1 MKTVTPAAFLLLI
14 LLPAGHFW
22 QPTIASQGE
31 LSSDESSMVNVVSNK
46 WARDRQQVEQA
57 TPMLNAPVAAVISQN
72 KNFERNR
79 RANLP
84 PGERDPNLDTID
96 GRSAALERSVQSS
109 RAPKPI
115 EGFTYRAKFQNVSKK
130 DLEIIF
136 WEYEFTDP
144 AVTPV
149 VSRRQFLCAGL
160 VKAGKDKEFKGFTLS
175 GPSDVVAVDSLAKN
189 SNNPLKE
196 RVVINRLEFTDGTIW
211 QRKGWHFTDVKT
223 SIQRALSSPWAP
235 DMCKAL

>member
-1 MKTVTPAAFLLLI
+1 MKSLALVATLFLFLMPAANFSSHVSAIQERWL
-14 LLPAGHFW
+14 
-22 QPTIASQGE
+22 
-31 LSSDESSMVNVVSNK
+31 SDESSMVKVVSYK
-46 WARDRQQVEQA
+46 WSRDRQQVEQA
-57 TPMLNAPVAAVISQN
+57 TPMLNAPVAAVMSIN

-79 RANLP
+79 RANVS

-115 EGFTYRAKFQNVSKK
+115 EGFSYRAKFQNVSDKE
-130 DLEIIF
+130 LEIIF
-136 WEYEFTDP
+136 WEYEFTDG
-144 AVTPV
+144 AITPV

-160 VKAGKDKEFKGFTLS
+160 TKAGKEKDFKGFTLS
-175 GPSDVVAVDSLAKN
+175 GPSDVVAVDTLAKKTDR
-189 SNNPLKE
+189 PLKE

-211 QRKGWHFTDVKT
+211 QRNGWSFSDLKT
-223 SIQRALSSPWAP
+223 SIQRALSGPWAP

>member
-1 MKTVTPAAFLLLI
+1 MKSLALVAILFLFLMPAAN
-14 LLPAGHFW
+14 
-22 QPTIASQGE
+22 
-31 LSSDESSMVNVVSNK
+31 LSSHVSAIQERWLSDESSMVKVVSYK
-46 WARDRQQVEQA
+46 WSRDRQQVEQA
-57 TPMLNAPVAAVISQN
+57 TPMLNAPVGAVMSIN

-79 RANLP
+79 RANVS

-115 EGFTYRAKFQNVSKK
+115 EGFSYRAKFQNVSDKE
-130 DLEIIF
+130 LEIIF
-136 WEYEFTDP
+136 WEYEFTDG
-144 AVTPV
+144 AITPV

-160 VKAGKDKEFKGFTLS
+160 TKAGKEKDFKGFTLS
-175 GPSDVVAVDSLAKN
+175 GPSDVVAVDTLAKKTD
-189 SNNPLKE
+189 SPLKE

-211 QRKGWHFTDVKT
+211 QRKGWHFSDVKL

>member
-1 MKTVTPAAFLLLI
+1 MKSLAVVATLFLALVPAASFSSRVAAI
-14 LLPAGHFW
+14 
-22 QPTIASQGE
+22 QEQ
-31 LSSDESSMVNVVSNK
+31 LSSTESSMVKVVSHK
-46 WARDRQQVEQA
+46 WSRDRQQIEQA
-57 TPMLNAPVAAVISQN
+57 APMLNAPVAAVISQN

-96 GRSAALERSVQSS
+96 GRSAALEKSVQSS
-109 RAPKPI
+109 RAPKPV
-115 EGFTYRAKFQNVSKK
+115 EGFAYRAKFQNVSDKE
-130 DLEIIF
+130 LEIIF
-136 WEYEFTDP
+136 WEYEFTDA

-160 VKAGKDKEFKGFTLS
+160 TKAGREKEFKGFTLS
-175 GPSDVVAVDSLAKN
+175 GPSDVVTVDSLAKKTG
-189 SNNPLKE
+189 SPLKE

-211 QRKGWHFTDVKT
+211 QRTGWHFSDVKL

>member
-1 MKTVTPAAFLLLI
+1 MKSLALVATLFLI
-14 LLPAGHFW
+14 LLSFGNFSSRVSAI
-22 QPTIASQGE
+22 QEQI
-31 LSSDESSMVNVVSNK
+31 SSDETSMVKVVSYK
-46 WARDRQQVEQA
+46 WSRDRQQAEQA

-79 RANLP
+79 RANVS

-115 EGFTYRAKFQNVSKK
+115 EGFAYRAKFQNVSNKE
-130 DLEIIF
+130 LEIIF
-136 WEYEFTDP
+136 WEYEFTDA
-144 AVTPV
+144 AVTPL

-160 VKAGKDKEFKGFTLS
+160 TKAGKEKEFKGFTLS
-175 GPSDVVAVDSLAKN
+175 GPSDVVAVDSLAKKTD
-189 SNNPLKE
+189 SPLKE

-211 QRKGWHFTDVKT
+211 QRKGWHFSDVKL
-223 SIQRALSSPWAP
+223 SIQRALSSPWVP

>member
-1 MKTVTPAAFLLLI
+1 MKPLTVLACLVLVI
-14 LLPAGHFW
+14 LPSG
-22 QPTIASQGE
+22 T
-31 LSSDESSMVNVVSNK
+31 LSSSVSAVQEQVASDESSMVKVVSYK
-46 WARDRQQVEQA
+46 WSRDRQQVEQV
-57 TPMLNAPVAAVISQN
+57 TPMLNAPVAAVSSIN

-79 RANLP
+79 RVNVS

-96 GRSAALERSVQSS
+96 GRSAALESSVQSA

-115 EGFTYRAKFQNVSKK
+115 EGFAYRAKFQNVSNKK
-130 DLEIIF
+130 LEIIF
-136 WEYEFTDP
+136 WEYEFTDG
-144 AVTPV
+144 VDTPV

-160 VKAGKDKEFKGFTLS
+160 TKAGKEKEFKGFTLS
-175 GPSDVVAVDSLAKN
+175 GPSDVVGVDSLAKKTA
-189 SNNPLKE
+189 SPLKE

-211 QRKGWHFTDVKT
+211 QRKGWRLNDVKT

>member
-1 MKTVTPAAFLLLI
+1 MKSLALVATLFLI
-14 LLPAGHFW
+14 LMPAPNFSSHVSAIQERW
-22 QPTIASQGE
+22 
-31 LSSDESSMVNVVSNK
+31 LSDESSMVKVVSYK
-46 WARDRQQVEQA
+46 WSRDRQQVEQA
-57 TPMLNAPVAAVISQN
+57 TPMLNAPVGAVMSIN

-79 RANLP
+79 RANVS

-115 EGFTYRAKFQNVSKK
+115 EGFVYRAKFQNTSDK

-136 WEYEFTDP
+136 WEYEFTDG
-144 AVTPV
+144 AITPV
-149 VSRRQFLCAGL
+149 VSRRQFLCTGL
-160 VKAGKDKEFKGFTLS
+160 TKAGKEKEFKGFTLS
-175 GPSDVVAVDSLAKN
+175 GPSDVVAVDSLAKKTE
-189 SNNPLKE
+189 SPLKE

-211 QRKGWHFTDVKT
+211 QRNGWSFSDVKT

>member
-1 MKTVTPAAFLLLI
+1 MKSLTVFAFLLL
-14 LLPAGHFW
+14 LLIFPGAFSSKVSAL
-22 QPTIASQGE
+22 QEQ
-31 LSSDESSMVNVVSNK
+31 LSSDESSMVKVVSYK
-46 WARDRQQVEQA
+46 WSRDRRQVDQA

-79 RANLP
+79 RANMP
-84 PGERDPNLDTID
+84 AGERDPNLDTID
-96 GRSAALERSVQSS
+96 GRSAALEMSVQSS

-115 EGFTYRAKFQNVSKK
+115 DGFAYRAKFQNVSAKE
-130 DLEIIF
+130 LEIIF
-136 WEYEFTDP
+136 WEYEFTDE
-144 AVTPV
+144 AVKPV

-160 VKAGKDKEFKGFTLS
+160 TKAGKEKEFKGFTLS

-189 SNNPLKE
+189 TNSPLKE

-211 QRKGWHFTDVKT
+211 QRKGWHLADVKL

>member
-1 MKTVTPAAFLLLI
+1 MKSLALVAILFLILIPAANSSSHVSAIQERWL
-14 LLPAGHFW
+14 
-22 QPTIASQGE
+22 
-31 LSSDESSMVNVVSNK
+31 SDESSMVKVVSYK
-46 WARDRQQVEQA
+46 WSRDRQQVEQA
-57 TPMLNAPVAAVISQN
+57 TPMLNAPVGAVMSIN

-79 RANLP
+79 RANVS

-115 EGFTYRAKFQNVSKK
+115 EGFSYRAKFQNVSDKE
-130 DLEIIF
+130 LEVIF
-136 WEYEFTDP
+136 WEYEFTDG
-144 AVTPV
+144 AITPV

-160 VKAGKDKEFKGFTLS
+160 TKAGKEKDFKGFTLS
-175 GPSDVVAVDSLAKN
+175 GPSDVVAVDTLAKKTD
-189 SNNPLKE
+189 SPLKE

-211 QRKGWHFTDVKT
+211 QRNGWSFSDVKT
-223 SIQRALSSPWAP
+223 SIQRALSGPWAP